1 MGHTIKKRDLGLV
14 DCDVKSSVG
23 KSGRDLDLLLE
34 RLVISLLHRDDRLVV
49 VMFLVVEE
57 FRQQEG
63 LGYVVVHQDLC
74 QYLSTEGGEEIPLE
88 ALWKFGKR
96 EIVRSEVGSQA
107 ETSEV
112 RVIRLGLFVVVLPFV
127 IVFSSKFL
135 DCRGES
141 REYLGEEV
149 VFVK

>member
-1 MGHTIKKRDLGLV
+1 M
-14 DCDVKSSVG
+14 KSSVG
-23 KSGRDLDLLLE
+23 ESGRDLDLLLE
-34 RLVISLLHRDDRLVV
+34 RLIISLFHRNNRLVV
-49 VMFLVVEE
+49 VMFLVVEKL
-57 FRQQEG
+57 RQQQS

-107 ETSEV
+107 ESSEV
-112 RVIRLGLFVVVLPFV
+112 WVIRLGLFVVVLPFV
-127 IVFSSKFL
+127 VMFSSEFL

-141 REYLGEEV
+141 REYLREEV